1 MATIKEVARKAGVSV
16 GTVSNVLR
24 GASTVNNEIR
34 ERVNNVI
41 RLLDYHP
48 SHAARSLKTS
58 RTHLLGMVI
67 SDITNPFFP
76 QLARGAED
84 AAIEHGYLV
93 IASNTDDQ
101 LEREK
106 RVLAV
111 LRSRRVDGILLVV
124 APNGGDLEHIEN
136 TIASGIPIVCLDR
149 IPVGLKLS
157 SVTGDGV

>member
-1 MATIKEVARKAGVSV
+1 MATIKEVAKKSGVSV

-24 GASTVNNEIR
+24 GSSTVNTEIR
-34 ERVNNVI
+34 ERVNKVI

-48 SHAARSLKTS
+48 NHAARSLKTS
-58 RTHLLGMVI
+58 QTQLLGMVI

-84 AAIEHGYLV
+84 AALERGYLV

-106 RVLAV
+106 RVLGV
-111 LRSRRVDGILLVV
+111 FRSRRVDGILLVV
-124 APNGGDLEHIEN
+124 APNGGDMEHIRQR
-136 TIASGIPIVCLDR
+136 IASQDPTVCPDQ
-149 IPVGLKLS
+149 VAEGLC
-157 SVTGDGV
+157 V